1 MKFLKRVNVFEEVKM
16 KNLKMWWVVSVA
28 IFACLSFFQPVFSQ
42 VYDAEEYL
50 EEEYEKQGFTKIKD
64 FSIDENGEPVC
75 EGRKCARKN
84 ITWED
89 TPTPVKTTSKLVKA
103 IPRDECRVEGH
114 RELEVKFRLRYKEE
128 EGITPRRKV
137 REDGWIEEV
146 QEENRKAKLIGY
158 YIFER
163 DCAEE
168 YTEWRDIKLTFR
180 ARKPKPVFEIW
191 PETKISPV
199 KKVPKKTR

>member
-1 MKFLKRVNVFEEVKM
+1 M
-16 KNLKMWWVVSVA
+16 KNLKMWLVIGISIFICLVV
-28 IFACLSFFQPVFSQ
+28 FQPVFSQ

-75 EGRKCARKN
+75 EGRKCSRKN
-84 ITWED
+84 ITWHD
-89 TPTPVKTTSKLVKA
+89 SPTPVKTTTKLVKA

-128 EGITPRRKV
+128 EGAISPRKIG
-137 REDGWIEEV
+137 EDGWMEEV
-146 QEENRKAKLIGY
+146 QEEKKKAKLIGY

-168 YTEWRDIKLTFR
+168 YTEWRDVKLTFR
-180 ARKPKPVFEIW
+180 ARKPKPVLEIW

-199 KKVPKKTR
+199 KPVKEVSKKGR